1 MQRIKSFWKASCFPP
16 ANMQMWPGLSGLI
29 RKAAA
34 GPARRPTVSIP
45 ADPGLGLLTGA
56 LVRASCH
63 PDDLPCPCMPTCW
76 SSGDSCVWAGN
87 DGERH
92 GLTAALTLSPGCSNT
107 VPRSQ
112 HPHQHCTYL
121 WILWRPTV
129 LGAVSRI
136 QHGMLKEGKS
146 VDKQNTALCSLCLTA
161 VLSFLPGRRSRL
173 PGMRSCTS
181 GKMLSWPMIRK
192 WTPTKTTQN
201 WCWAACA
208 ASRPWGNGELQW
220 DGGPTALERLLP
232 ELSPKTPAFAFI
244 CFPRKH
250 LSLGSVSLFC
260 LSDK

>member
-92 GLTAALTLSPGCSNT
+92 GLTATLTLSPDCSNT

-129 LGAVSRI
+129 LVRCHAYNMACSR
-136 QHGMLKEGKS
+136 KESLWINKTQPY
-146 VDKQNTALCSLCLTA
+146 VLC
-161 VLSFLPGRRSRL
+161 
-173 PGMRSCTS
+173 
-181 GKMLSWPMIRK
+181 
-192 WTPTKTTQN
+192 
-201 WCWAACA
+201 
-208 ASRPWGNGELQW
+208 ASQQ
-220 DGGPTALERLLP
+220 
-232 ELSPKTPAFAFI
+232 S
-244 CFPRKH
+244 
-250 LSLGSVSLFC
+250 SLFSLAGDPGYLVWEAARVGRC
-260 LSDK
+260 SRGLW